1 MFTDGLSKPADLVSD
16 DVIERI
22 TFLNKDRLPLDGNF
36 AAPPGTPFDQLSL
49 PPDRLNGSTIRLNY
63 RVLRPLPDG
72 VQMGEIAPGFEQ
84 RGGGTQYYFP
94 GGLERLVKLGYI
106 EEIK

>member
-1 MFTDGLSKPADLVSD
+1 MRTRVGRCGRGRSAPGLG
-16 DVIERI
+16 
-22 TFLNKDRLPLDGNF
+22 GNF

-49 PPDRLNGSTIRLNY
+49 PPDRLSANTIKLNY
-63 RVLRPLPDG
+63 RILHTLPDD

-84 RGGGTQYYFP
+84 
-94 GGLERLVKLGYI
+94 LVELGYL

>member
-1 MFTDGLSKPADLVSD
+1 MSGYA
-16 DVIERI
+16 IERI
-22 TFLNKDRLPLDGNF
+22 TFLNKDGLPLDGNF

-49 PPDRLNGSTIRLNY
+49 PPDRLSINTTKLNY
-63 RVLRPLPDG
+63 RVLRPLPDD

-84 RGGGTQYYFP
+84 RCGGTQYHFP
-94 GGLERLVKLGYI
+94 GGLERLVELGYL